1 MLEAPRSRKFQ
12 AILTGVLLRVGQ
24 ENLPKRWI
32 LSSALL
38 FPLGQKWELIR
49 HLDLH
54 KFCSKQKYSGT
65 GLEIWWQGGNVCDE
79 ISWNKH
85 TEGEVSWESLT
96 DDRDDSSVVSGYLSS
111 SPRTGLPWWQRCRVC
126 LSRHNLAAVSP
137 ENLVFQQEAP
147 IMAAFTR
154 EMASCLGS

>member
-24 ENLPKRWI
+24 ENLPKRWT

-96 DDRDDSSVVSGYLSS
+96 VWWPRRQLCGRWLPLFLAKNRVAMVTKMQGLSIKTQPGCSVSWEPCLPTR
-111 SPRTGLPWWQRCRVC
+111 SPHYGSFYQGDGQLP
-126 LSRHNLAAVSP
+126 
-137 ENLVFQQEAP
+137 
-147 IMAAFTR
+147 
-154 EMASCLGS
+154 G